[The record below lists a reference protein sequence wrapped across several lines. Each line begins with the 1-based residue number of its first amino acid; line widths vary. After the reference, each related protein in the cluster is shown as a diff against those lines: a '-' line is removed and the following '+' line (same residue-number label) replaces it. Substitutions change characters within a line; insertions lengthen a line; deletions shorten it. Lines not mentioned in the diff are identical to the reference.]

1 MLLAI
6 VNEVSLVRN
15 LGITSL
21 EQIRGI
27 PLFSVDDDLVQKT

>member
-21 EQIRGI
+21 EQMGL